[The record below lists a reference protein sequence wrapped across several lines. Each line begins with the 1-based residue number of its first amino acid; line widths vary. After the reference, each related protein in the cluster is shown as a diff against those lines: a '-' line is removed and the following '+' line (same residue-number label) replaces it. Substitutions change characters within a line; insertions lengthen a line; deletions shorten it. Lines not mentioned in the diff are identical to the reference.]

1 MTDRVQPVG
10 SRSSQ
15 HELRMKTDRLLP
27 RHQSGFTFLTNL
39 RYDFPA
45 GVAVFLVSLPLCLGI
60 ALASGAPLFAGVIA
74 GIIGGIMVGLLSK
87 AALGVSGPAAGLTIL
102 VLAAIQDF
110 GFEGFLLAVVVAGI
124 FQVLM
129 GIAKAG
135 IIGYYFPSAVISGML
150 SGIGI
155 ILFLKQ
161 LPHAIGYD
169 RDYEGDVAFYQS
181 DAYTTFSELSHM
193 VDYAAPGAVL
203 IATVS
208 LVILIILERPLLRS
222 RRWIRSIPSSL
233 AAVVAGIVI
242 NWLLQRFYP
251 EYALVGNHL
260 VNLPVV
266 DGLADLIVHFT
277 FPDFSQI
284 TNVQIHVTALT
295 LALVAS
301 LETLLSVE
309 AIDKLDPE
317 KRVTPTNRELIAQGV
332 GNIGSG
338 LIGGLPV
345 TQVVVRSSVNQQAGA
360 KSQSATVIHGILLL
374 LAVLLIPQLL
384 NKMPLASLAAI
395 LLVVGYR
402 LAQPGLVRRMYKAG
416 PYHYI
421 PYLATVLGLL
431 FTDLLTGVGIGMAI
445 ALFCILLENYKTAL
459 YFHEEHQGNRTFIR
473 LSENVSFLNKANI
486 LQILDRQPDH
496 SEVVIDATDSRYIDY
511 DVFEIIQ
518 NFRAEAKRKGIT
530 LVIENLRGYGSFEP
544 VGNALPQTRET
555 QQSLTPTKVLE
566 LLKAGNKRFV
576 HNLKA
581 NRNTLEQVN
590 VTQEGQF
597 PMAII
602 LSCID
607 SRTSVELIFDQGLGD
622 VFSTRIAGNIVN
634 DDILGCM
641 EFACKLAGS
650 KLIVVLGHSH
660 CGAIKGACSDVRLDH
675 LTGLLEKIKPA
686 VDSVRAR
693 ESAEISQDANA
704 FVQEVAERN
713 VQLVVAR
720 IRKESPVLEAMA
732 EQGEIGIVGAMYDI
746 ETGKVT
752 FCSDQGS

>member
-1 MTDRVQPVG
+1 
-10 SRSSQ
+10 
-15 HELRMKTDRLLP
+15 MKTDQLLP
-27 RHQSGFTFLTNL
+27 QHQSDFGFLGNL

-45 GVAVFLVSLPLCLGI
+45 GVAVFLVSLPLSLGI
-60 ALASGAPLFAGVIA
+60 ALTSGAPLFSGVIA
-74 GIIGGIMVGLLSK
+74 GIIGGIVVGLLSGSG
-87 AALGVSGPAAGLTIL
+87 LGVSGPAAGLTVL
-102 VLAAIQDF
+102 VLGAIQEL
-110 GFEGFLLAVVVAGI
+110 GFEGFLLAAVVAGI

-129 GIAKAG
+129 GVARAG

-161 LPHAIGYD
+161 IPHVVGYD
-169 RDYEGDVAFYQS
+169 RDYEGDIAFYQP
-181 DAYTTFSELSHM
+181 DAYTTFSEFSHM
-193 VDYAAPGAVL
+193 VDYVAPGAVL
-203 IATVS
+203 ITAVS
-208 LVILIILERPLLRS
+208 LAILIVWERPFLRS
-222 RRWIRSIPSSL
+222 RRWIRWIPGSL
-233 AAVVAGIVI
+233 IAVFAGIAI
-242 NWLLQRFYP
+242 NLLLQRLYP
-251 EYALVGNHL
+251 EYALAGNHL

-266 DGLADLIVHFT
+266 DGIPDLIAHFT

-284 TNVQIHVTALT
+284 TNGQVYVAALT
-295 LALVAS
+295 LAVVAS

-309 AIDKLDPE
+309 AVDKLDPE
-317 KRVTPTNRELIAQGV
+317 KRVTPTNRELLVQGI

-345 TQVVVRSSVNQQAGA
+345 TQVVVRSSANLQAGA
-360 KSQSATVIHGILLL
+360 KSKAATVIHGVLLL

-384 NKMPLASLAAI
+384 NRMPLASLAAI
-395 LLVVGYR
+395 LLTVGYR
-402 LAQPGLVRRMYKAG
+402 LAQPELVRRMYKAG
-416 PYHYI
+416 PYHFI
-421 PYLATVLGLL
+421 PYVATILGLL
-431 FTDLLTGVGIGMAI
+431 FTDLLTGVGVGMAI

-459 YFHEEHQGNRTFIR
+459 YFHEEHKGNKIFIR

-486 LQILDRQPDH
+486 LQILDRLPDR

-518 NFRAEAKRKGIT
+518 NFRAEAARKGIM

-544 VGNALPQTRET
+544 VSNALPQTRET
-555 QQSLTPTKVLE
+555 QRSLTPGKVLE

-576 HNLKA
+576 YNLKA

-622 VFSTRIAGNIVN
+622 IFSTRIAGNIVN
-634 DDILGCM
+634 DDVLGCM

-693 ESAEISQDANA
+693 EPAEDSLDANA
-704 FVQEVAERN
+704 FVQKVAERN
-713 VQLVVAR
+713 VQLVVER
-720 IRKESPVLEAMA
+720 IRKESPVLQTMVEKR
-732 EQGEIGIVGAMYDI
+732 EIGIVGAMYDI

-752 FCSDQGS
+752 FFSDQGVRGMNQV